1 MGRGGGGGEKGEQR
15 GYGMLLPASSFQPGL
30 LISRPMFLP
39 LYHFQHLIHRIY
51 RPVNSEGQISWWAA

>member
-1 MGRGGGGGEKGEQR
+1 MELRAMGEKGEER
-15 GYGMLLPASSFQPGL
+15 GMAASSFQPGL
-30 LISRPMFLP
+30 LISRPMFIP